1 MTSRDKWT
9 ADYRAARAV
18 LAFDR
23 TFFPGEVSSLSEGT
37 VFAGRMLFSAYCV
50 ALCRSGDFLSSP
62 RRNGRFGV
70 GGRLL
75 RPIHGPEARLPA

>member
-1 MTSRDKWT
+1 MTARDKWT

-23 TFFPGEVSSLSEGT
+23 AFFPGELSSLSEGI
-37 VFAGRMLFSAYCV
+37 VFAGAMPFSTYCA
-50 ALCRSGDFLSSP
+50 ALCRSGDFLSHP
-62 RRNGRFGV
+62 RHNGRFGV

-75 RPIHGPEARLPA
+75 RPIDGPEARLPA